1 MIKDLTD
8 LLAQAEQIVDEN
20 GSKADLRECLDKIRR
35 LKARGNS
42 EQDLI
47 AQTFGTLHKLELF
60 YREG

>member
-8 LLAQAEQIVDEN
+8 LLAQAERIVDEN

-47 AQTFGTLHKLELF
+47 AQTFDTLHKLELF
-60 YREG
+60 YRGG

>member
-8 LLAQAEQIVDEN
+8 LLAQAETIVDEN
-20 GSKADLRECLDKIRR
+20 GSKEDLRECLDKIRR

-42 EQDLI
+42 EEDLI
-47 AQTFGTLHKLELF
+47 AQTFDTLHKLELF

>member
-47 AQTFGTLHKLELF
+47 AQTFDTLHKLELF

>member
-47 AQTFGTLHKLELF
+47 AQTLSLIHI
-60 YREG
+60 

>member
-8 LLAQAEQIVDEN
+8 LLAQAERIVDEN
-20 GSKADLRECLDKIRR
+20 GSKEDLRECLDKIRR
-35 LKARGNS
+35 LKTRGNS

-47 AQTFGTLHKLELF
+47 AQTFDTLHKLELF